1 MEIRSQIE
9 INAAPERVWEVLTDL
24 DAFVQW
30 NPFIRRVSGK
40 PQAGERLDVFLEP
53 PGGKGMTF
61 HPKVLR
67 AEPDREF
74 RWLGHLFV
82 PGLFDGEHIFEIEP
96 LGEDRVRLVQREEFH
111 GILVPL
117 LRRSLE
123 TSTTRG
129 FEAMNQALK
138 ERAEA
143 A

>member
-1 MEIRSQIE
+1 MELRSQIE
-9 INAAPERVWEVLTDL
+9 INATPERVWEELTDF
-24 DAFVQW
+24 DQFEQW
-30 NPFIRRVSGK
+30 NPFIRCISGK

-67 AEPDREF
+67 AEPGREF
-74 RWLGHLFV
+74 RWVGHLFV

-96 LGEDRVRLVQREEFH
+96 LGEDRVRLVQREQFR
-111 GILVPL
+111 GILAPL
-117 LRRSLE
+117 LLRSIG
-123 TSTTRG
+123 TSTRRG
-129 FEAMNQALK
+129 FEAMNEALK

>member
-1 MEIRSQIE
+1 MELTSQIE
-9 INAAPERVWEVLTDL
+9 INATPERVWEVLTDF
-24 DAFVQW
+24 DAFEQW
-30 NPFIRRVSGK
+30 NPFMRRASGN
-40 PQAGERLDVFLEP
+40 PQAGERLEVFMDP
-53 PGGKGMTF
+53 PGGKSMTF
-61 HPKVLR
+61 HPEVLKS
-67 AEPDREF
+67 EPGREF
-74 RWLGHLFV
+74 RWLGHLVV

-96 LGEDRVRLVQREEFH
+96 LGENRARLVQREEFH